1 LSYSRTLAPPVVAAA
16 VATIAVTSF
25 TTILLIQDHR
35 LTRIELMG
43 AVWPIV
49 LTSSVAVVLVMSLLY
64 RALLDLIQRLEEREA
79 DARHAAVHDQLTGLP
94 NRMLLQDRLESA
106 LARRRRHNEK
116 VALVLL
122 DVDRFKQVND
132 LMGHLAGDQLIQQV
146 GQRLL
151 HLGRETDTV
160 ARLGGDEFAI
170 ILANPGGLPEIKGFC
185 GRVLSAFKEPF
196 VLDGRTA
203 PVGISMGAVLAS
215 ERSAD
220 ATDLLRKADM
230 TMYKAKAAGRGCFRV
245 YSDEM
250 DVALQR
256 RDHIEVELKKAL
268 VDGTLDLHYQPQL
281 SAAGRVTGFEC
292 LLRWSHPHLGQLTPG
307 EVIPIAEECGLIHD
321 VGDFV
326 FRRAC
331 KAAGGWPDLTFA
343 VNLSPQQFRLAGL
356 PSRLERI
363 AAEEGV
369 EHRQVELEITENLLI
384 EHGDLCAE
392 AIQELR
398 AMGFPVALDDFGTG
412 YSSLAYLRHFQ
423 VDRIK
428 LDRSFLDGEQVE
440 VSIALIRA
448 AVNLGHAM
456 GLEVVAE
463 GVSDKVQEQA
473 AIQAGCDF
481 LQGFLYSPAVPWE
494 EVEPFLRRLRSALA
508 A

>member
-1 LSYSRTLAPPVVAAA
+1 
-16 VATIAVTSF
+16 
-25 TTILLIQDHR
+25 
-35 LTRIELMG
+35 
-43 AVWPIV
+43 
-49 LTSSVAVVLVMSLLY
+49 MSLLY
-64 RALLDLIQRLEEREA
+64 RALLDLIRLLEEREA

-94 NRMLLQDRLESA
+94 NRVLLQDRLESA

-151 HLGRETDTV
+151 RAGRETDTV

-170 ILANPGGLPEIKGFC
+170 ILANPGGIQEIKGFC
-185 GRVLSAFKEPF
+185 ARVLSAFKEPF
-196 VLDGRTA
+196 VLDGRA
-203 PVGISMGAVLAS
+203 AQVGISMGAVIAS
-215 ERSAD
+215 DNSVD
-220 ATDLLRKADM
+220 ATDLLRRADM

-245 YSDEM
+245 YSDDM
-250 DVALQR
+250 DVTLRR
-256 RDHIEVELKKAL
+256 RDQIEVELNKAL
-268 VDGTLDLHYQPQL
+268 NDGTLDLHYQPQM
-281 SAAGRVTGFEC
+281 SRTGAVTGFEC
-292 LLRWSHPHLGQLTPG
+292 LLRWPHPHLGQLTPG

-331 KAAGGWPDLTFA
+331 EAARRWPNLTFA

-356 PSRLERI
+356 PARLTRI
-363 AAEEGV
+363 AAEERV
-369 EHRQVELEITENLLI
+369 EHRQIELEITENLLI
-384 EHGDLCAE
+384 EHGDLCAQ

-398 AMGFPVALDDFGTG
+398 SSGFQVALDDFGTG
-412 YSSLAYLRHFQ
+412 YSSLTYLRHFQ

-428 LDRSFLDGEQVE
+428 LDRSFFDGDRVD
-440 VSIALIRA
+440 VSIALVQA

-463 GVSDKVQEQA
+463 GISDKAQEQA
-473 AIQAGCDF
+473 AIQAGCNS
-481 LQGFLYSPAVPWE
+481 LQGFLYSPAIPWND
-494 EVEPFLRRLRSALA
+494 VEPFLRRSPSALA

>member
-1 LSYSRTLAPPVVAAA
+1 
-16 VATIAVTSF
+16 
-25 TTILLIQDHR
+25 
-35 LTRIELMG
+35 
-43 AVWPIV
+43 
-49 LTSSVAVVLVMSLLY
+49 MSLLY
-64 RALLDLIQRLEEREA
+64 KTLLDLVARLEEREA

-94 NRMLLQDRLESA
+94 NRVLLQDRLESA

-132 LMGHLAGDQLIQQV
+132 LLGHLAGDELIQQV

-151 HLGRETDTV
+151 RVGRETDTV

-170 ILANPGGLPEIKGFC
+170 ILANPAGLQEIKGFC

-196 VLDGRTA
+196 VLEGRA
-203 PVGISMGAVLAS
+203 AQVGISMGAVLAS
-215 ERSAD
+215 DQSAD

-245 YSDEM
+245 YSDDM
-250 DVALQR
+250 DVTLRR
-256 RDHIEVELKKAL
+256 RDQIEVELRKAL
-268 VDGTLDLHYQPQL
+268 NDGTLDLHYQPQI
-281 SAAGRVTGFEC
+281 SRTGPVTGFEC

-307 EVIPIAEECGLIHD
+307 EVIPIAEESGLIHD

-331 KAAGGWPDLTFA
+331 KAARNWPELSFA
-343 VNLSPQQFRLAGL
+343 VNLSPQQFRLGGL
-356 PSRLERI
+356 PARLERI
-363 AAEEGV
+363 AAEQSV
-369 EHRQVELEITENLLI
+369 AHAQIELEITENLLI
-384 EHGDLCAE
+384 EHGDLCAQ

-398 AMGFPVALDDFGTG
+398 AAGFRVSLDDFGTG
-412 YSSLAYLRHFQ
+412 YSSLTYLRHFQ

-428 LDRSFLDGEQVE
+428 LDRSFFDGDRVDM
-440 VSIALIRA
+440 SIALVQA

-463 GVSDKVQEQA
+463 GISDKAQEQA
-473 AIQAGCDF
+473 AIQAGCDG
-481 LQGFLYSPAVPWE
+481 LQGFLYSPAVPWAD
-494 EVEPFLRRLRSALA
+494 VEKFLRRSRSAIA